1 MDLLSLLVFAPVP
14 AILLILITPN
24 NKNILYRNIA
34 MVSTIAQFVLSII
47 ILIKFDASESRI
59 QLSEKLDW
67 ITVNMQS
74 MGYLSIDYFVGVDG
88 LNMSLIVLSTFIF
101 VVGLIASWTIKE
113 NAKAY
118 YSLYLLLTI
127 SVLGCFVALDL
138 FLFFLFFEFM
148 LLPMYFLIGMWGGTR
163 REYAAIK
170 FFLYTLAGS
179 IFILIAIV
187 ALSISAI
194 EPYETANQM
203 NINGD
208 NASVLA
214 TIQSQLQSD
223 KIPNRALVHT
233 LNILQLSDKS
243 NYIKESWLAWDKLNT
258 INGIQPRSFIFLLLL
273 VGFLIKVPSFPVHT
287 WLPDAHVEA
296 STPISVILAA
306 LLLKTG
312 AYGILRV
319 AFTIMPDQAKEFA
332 WLVATLGVISIIYAA
347 YNALAMNDL
356 KKMVAYSSI
365 SHMGFVLLGIAAAT
379 TESISGAVFQMVS
392 HGVISAALF
401 LIVGVLYDRTHNRN
415 IDTYRGLASKMPVF
429 TTITVITF
437 FASLGLPGFSGFI
450 GEVLIL
456 LGAFASHTHN
466 GLISRWFAVVA
477 TFGILLSA
485 AYYLWTLQRVFFG
498 KYWVKNGP
506 LWSKKLFDLS
516 YREKIML
523 FPLVMFMIVL
533 GLFPNLIL
541 DIISPTSALLSEFI
555 NNR

>member
-1 MDLLSLLVFAPVP
+1 
-14 AILLILITPN
+14 
-24 NKNILYRNIA
+24 